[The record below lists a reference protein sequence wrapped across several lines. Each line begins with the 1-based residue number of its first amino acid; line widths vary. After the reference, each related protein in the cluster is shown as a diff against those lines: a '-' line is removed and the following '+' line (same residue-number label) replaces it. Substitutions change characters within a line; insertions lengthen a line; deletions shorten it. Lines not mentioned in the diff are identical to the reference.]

1 MTPYP
6 DEQKPLTFEWKF
18 QGQQENSASVDS
30 NIIRTLSESA
40 SLEDKF
46 QYYVRNRE
54 AFGQIICTARS
65 VLQTDV
71 KGTEKPCFFEIVP
84 KGIFFVNLQ
93 MKKALDFNF
102 IADVPYLEGCSVI
115 HLKEKW
121 ITVECLLN
129 QEETLSGDKKEGSSG
144 DELEYW

>member
-71 KGTEKPCFFEIVP
+71 KGTEKPCFFEVVP
-84 KGIFFVNLQ
+84 KGIFRQSPN
-93 MKKALDFNF
+93 
-102 IADVPYLEGCSVI
+102 
-115 HLKEKW
+115 EKGFGLHFH
-121 ITVECLLN
+121 CRC
-129 QEETLSGDKKEGSSG
+129 TLP
-144 DELEYW
+144 